1 MAMLIVLGYPAIIQ
15 RMYAAGHQIGSHTW
29 GHQDLGSNAAAQTMD
44 ELTRAQRLDQMYY
57 NEIALNDILGFFPT
71 YMRPPF
77 SDCDSASGC
86 ETDMATL
93 GYHVIYYDLDTEDY
107 LMDSPDLIQNSK
119 DFFLGNVT
127 SQSAADGADWL
138 VIAHDIHE
146 QTAYNLTAYMIET
159 LLQYG
164 YKPVTLGECLGDPAA
179 NWYRTLGGGAP
190 YTSAVSST
198 ASVTSSTASTT
209 SSSAT
214 STKSTSTS
222 TKTTSSSFTQ
232 TMSTST
238 KTTSTTTKTM
248 STTTKSTSTSS
259 KSTSTST
266 TKSTSESYTHGLLC

>member
-1 MAMLIVLGYPAIIQ
+1 MH
-15 RMYAAGHQIGSHTW
+15 AAGHQIGSHTW
-29 GHQDLGSNAAAQTMD
+29 AHQDLGANAAAQTMD
-44 ELTRAQRLDQMYY
+44 ELTRAQRLEQMYY

-86 ETDMATL
+86 EADMKTL

-119 DFFLGNVT
+119 DFFLGNIT

-138 VIAHDIHE
+138 VIAHDIHQ
-146 QTAYNLTAYMIET
+146 QTAYNLTAYMVET

-190 YTSAVSST
+190 YTQAVSST
-198 ASVTSSTASTT
+198 VSATSSTAS
-209 SSSAT
+209 

-222 TKTTSSSFTQ
+222 TTKTT
-232 TMSTST
+232 STST
-238 KTTSTTTKTM
+238 KTTSTSTKTT
-248 STTTKSTSTSS
+248 STSTKTTSTSTKTTSTSTKTTSTSTKSTST
-259 KSTSTST
+259 TS
-266 TKSTSESYTHGLLC
+266 TKSTFYV

>member
-1 MAMLIVLGYPAIIQ
+1 MAMLILLGYPAIIQ
-15 RMYAAGHQIGSHTW
+15 RMHAAGHQIGSHTW

-119 DFFLGNVT
+119 DFFLGNIT

-179 NWYRTLGGGAP
+179 NWYRTLGGAAP

-198 ASVTSSTASTT
+198 ASVTSSTVSTT
-209 SSSAT
+209 STSTT
-214 STKSTSTS
+214 STKS
-222 TKTTSSSFTQ
+222 
-232 TMSTST
+232 MSTST
-238 KTTSTTTKTM
+238 KTTSTSTKTA
-248 STTTKSTSTSS
+248 STITKTTSTSS

-266 TKSTSESYTHGLLC
+266 TKSTSESYRHRLLY